1 MNQIIE
7 RGLPAMKPIDP
18 AGRNPGIGTSTGSTK
33 ARKPKPSVHSR
44 KKVGDAA
51 TTRIGISHLPSVTKA
66 QLKQEGWAGIIT
78 QVANVPALVVPGH
91 LRDEAVILSAEMY
104 ELLVRLATGDLNGEI
119 DSDEIEKALL
129 LARVQATWDDR
140 LAVLKDGKVLEA
152 VENSPPRQGKIK
164 PGPVF

>member
-18 AGRNPGIGTSTGSTK
+18 AGRNRSIGTSAGSKK
-33 ARKPKPSVHSR
+33 AGKPKPSVHSPQ
-44 KKVGDAA
+44 KAGGAA
-51 TTRIGISHLPSVTKA
+51 TTRIGLPDLPSMTTA
-66 QLKQEGWAGIIT
+66 QIEQDGWAAVMT
-78 QVANVPALVVPGH
+78 QVTNVPAVAVPGH

-104 ELLVRLATGDLNGEI
+104 ELLVRLATGDTTGEI
-119 DSDEIEKALL
+119 ASDEVAKALL
-129 LARVQATWDDR
+129 LARIQTKWDDR

-152 VENSPPRQGKIK
+152 VVNSPPRQGKIK

>member
-18 AGRNPGIGTSTGSTK
+18 AGRSSSIGSSAGSTK
-33 ARKPKPSVHSR
+33 ARKPKQSVPSR
-44 KKVGDAA
+44 QKAGDAA
-51 TTRIGISHLPSVTKA
+51 TIRIGLSDLPSVTKA
-66 QLKQEGWAGIIT
+66 QMEQEGWAGIMA
-78 QVANVPALVVPGH
+78 QVTNVPALVVRGH

-104 ELLVRLATGDLNGEI
+104 ELLVRLATGDSNGEI
-119 DSDEIEKALL
+119 ASDEVAKALL
-129 LARVQATWDDR
+129 LARVQAKWDDR

-152 VENSPPRQGKIK
+152 VVNSPPRQGKIK

>member
-18 AGRNPGIGTSTGSTK
+18 AGRNPGIGTSAGSKK
-33 ARKPKPSVHSR
+33 AGKPKPSLHSQQ
-44 KKVGDAA
+44 KAGDAA
-51 TTRIGISHLPSVTKA
+51 TTRIGLSHLPSMTTA
-66 QLKQEGWAGIIT
+66 QMEQEGWAGIMT
-78 QVANVPALVVPGH
+78 QVTNVPAIVVPGH
-91 LRDEAVILSAEMY
+91 LRNEAVILSAEMY
-104 ELLVRLATGDLNGEI
+104 ELLVRLATGDPAGEI

-129 LARVQATWDDR
+129 LARVQAKWDDR

-152 VENSPPRQGKIK
+152 VVNSPPRQGKIK

>member
-18 AGRNPGIGTSTGSTK
+18 AGRNPGIGTSAGSKK
-33 ARKPKPSVHSR
+33 AGKPKPSVHTR
-44 KKVGDAA
+44 QKADDTA
-51 TTRIGISHLPSVTKA
+51 TTRIGLSDLPSVKKA
-66 QLKQEGWAGIIT
+66 QLEQEGWAGILA
-78 QVANVPALVVPGH
+78 QVTKVPAVVVPGH

-104 ELLVRLATGDLNGEI
+104 ELLIRLATGDSTGGI

-129 LARVQATWDDR
+129 LARVQAKWDDR

-152 VENSPPRQGKIK
+152 VVNSPPRQRKIK